1 MINFYCFNRIKT
13 IIISNKPVDEVRM
26 KYGTHYEIL
35 NSIKDITVLE
45 TVKVRTLRQFPSYK
59 VIEKISQPRVGQ
71 PRSEETRLKMS
82 QAKLGKPRDEETKAK
97 ISNTM
102 KGRSNFAGKRHH
114 YESKEKIGEKQVGN
128 TNVKNT
134 YWVHDPRSDKEMRVR
149 ERNRYPA
156 GYQLG
161 RDYYSTESMIIASKS
176 TSSDS

>member
-1 MINFYCFNRIKT
+1 MIIFYCFNRIKT
-13 IIISNKPVDEVRM
+13 IIISNKPVDEVRI

-35 NSIKDITVLE
+35 NAIKDITVLE

-59 VIEKISQPRVGQ
+59 VIEIISKPRVGQ

-82 QAKLGKPRDEETKAK
+82 QAKLGKPRDEETRAK
-97 ISNTM
+97 IFNTM

-134 YWVHDPRSDKEMRVR
+134 YWVHDPRSDKELRVR

-161 RDYYSTESMIIASKS
+161 RDYYSTEPMISALKS
-176 TSSDS
+176 TSSNS